1 MFSKYR
7 LIIGSINQ
15 MIIQQQLTAGF
26 GKPAVNHH
34 RCLLTGGFLII
45 LSTLSA
51 AFNCNNTLAYYC
63 SLLYSSMT
71 ALISTSLLLIP
82 VDPNP
87 LDSTA
92 DVSPSDE
99 LPSSSSSDSVST
111 SSGHV
116 HLACTPS
123 SRPKRRLW
131 RTAQDP
137 IHRKLAAIIYV
148 ITVANSVGKSS
159 KGRESCFEAT
169 NAVLDTNSQT
179 RESHVEN
186 PFLFRKGRLRRLLVW
201 NDRMFCKRVSTVG
214 EEVLRWS
221 QVFTG
226 LSRQSNPLPRPCI
239 MNGAGEVGAELQDP

>member
-1 MFSKYR
+1 MLSKYR

-26 GKPAVNHH
+26 EKPAVNHH

-99 LPSSSSSDSVST
+99 LLSSSSSDSVST

-123 SRPKRRLW
+123 SRAPELAIGRVGSDFPLGLIRPK
-131 RTAQDP
+131 
-137 IHRKLAAIIYV
+137 
-148 ITVANSVGKSS
+148 
-159 KGRESCFEAT
+159 
-169 NAVLDTNSQT
+169 
-179 RESHVEN
+179 
-186 PFLFRKGRLRRLLVW
+186 
-201 NDRMFCKRVSTVG
+201 
-214 EEVLRWS
+214 
-221 QVFTG
+221 
-226 LSRQSNPLPRPCI
+226 LSRS
-239 MNGAGEVGAELQDP
+239 

>member
-1 MFSKYR
+1 MLSKYR

-34 RCLLTGGFLII
+34 RCLTGGFLII

-137 IHRKLAAIIYV
+137 IHRKLAAMSLLSRIRWG
-148 ITVANSVGKSS
+148 SPR
-159 KGRESCFEAT
+159 REGNLA
-169 NAVLDTNSQT
+169 
-179 RESHVEN
+179 
-186 PFLFRKGRLRRLLVW
+186 LRRPMQCSTQTLKPESLMLKI
-201 NDRMFCKRVSTVG
+201 RFCFGRDDGGGFLYGMIECFVSG
-214 EEVLRWS
+214 
-221 QVFTG
+221 
-226 LSRQSNPLPRPCI
+226 
-239 MNGAGEVGAELQDP
+239 